1 MRCDAASRHLC
12 GHTGRAGFTLLEL
25 LIVMMIITIVIGI
38 AVPPLSSVVK
48 STRLEA
54 ARQTFIGDM
63 RLARTEAIRR
73 NRTVDVTKTGVST
86 YTIEYIGT
94 RTLEEGATF
103 VSGPASIQFAPFGPL
118 LTGTATYVL
127 RLEGTN
133 TTIRLSA
140 AGNASAE

>member
-1 MRCDAASRHLC
+1 M
-12 GHTGRAGFTLLEL
+12 
-25 LIVMMIITIVIGI
+25 
-38 AVPPLSSVVK
+38 PPLSSVVK
-48 STRLEA
+48 STRLET
-54 ARQTFIGDM
+54 ARQSFIGDM

-103 VSGPASIQFAPFGPL
+103 VSGPTTIRFAPFGPL
-118 LTGTATYVL
+118 LTGTTTYVL

-140 AGNASAE
+140 AGNVSAQ